1 MVLLALAMLPVKAA
15 VPDSVS
21 QNGLAWLQAQVLPSG
36 DLVASSNPTAI
47 KWQAQSEALL
57 AMKTFNHTP
66 PAALVSSVLGQNGI
80 GATEILARQI
90 LVSNASGADSA
101 TLQAQ
106 LKTVQ
111 STNSGWGA
119 TSTYSGNA
127 LDTAYALLAL
137 SASNNTSG
145 VSQGLAFL
153 RTQQYSSGGFGLPSL
168 SSATEQP
175 SVFTTSLS
183 ALALAAWRTQF
194 DAGTSLAN
202 AQSWLLS
209 ARKGG
214 TYANSTE
221 NALAL
226 LALSRQTSDSAVLQ
240 PIVDALVN
248 AQLPN
253 GS

>member
-1 MVLLALAMLPVKAA
+1 MMPTTTLSSQPPNTCRASHTKRLWCLLVQTAMVLLALAMLPVKAA

-57 AMKTFNHTP
+57 AMKTFNQTP
-66 PAALVSSVLGQNGI
+66 PAALVGSVLGQKGI

-127 LDTAYALLAL
+127 LDTRRWTWANGCLHMAATSRCL
-137 SASNNTSG
+137 SR
-145 VSQGLAFL
+145 VVAF
-153 RTQQYSSGGFGLPSL
+153 RAAWS
-168 SSATEQP
+168 
-175 SVFTTSLS
+175 TTSMWVRMQQ
-183 ALALAAWRTQF
+183 AICRH
-194 DAGTSLAN
+194 
-202 AQSWLLS
+202 
-209 ARKGG
+209 
-214 TYANSTE
+214 
-221 NALAL
+221 
-226 LALSRQTSDSAVLQ
+226 
-240 PIVDALVN
+240 
-248 AQLPN
+248 
-253 GS
+253 